1 MGQQFNLKGK
11 GQEQEIKRRIKL
23 GWRQYGKLSNIM
35 RGDIPICLKR
45 KVFNQCIIP
54 TITYGAETWTL
65 TAKNGKEA
73 TSGTAQHGTKH
84 VRDHIQRQE
93 DKQMG

>member
-1 MGQQFNLKGK
+1 MGQRFSLKEK
-11 GQEQEIKRRIKL
+11 GQEQEIRRRIKL

-54 TITYGAETWTL
+54 VMVYGAETWTL
-65 TAKNGKEA
+65 
-73 TSGTAQHGTKH
+73 S
-84 VRDHIQRQE
+84 VRMEQ
-93 DKQMG
+93 KLKAA